1 MSPGGLHPLPSVT
14 APVLSGLAQQL
25 LSAAVLDAS
34 LAEERMGWNAEMRW
48 RRERRR
54 GQGRAEVFVPGGKES
69 TLKWERADTPQ
80 LKLGILGA
88 DQQRGAPWKELG
100 MLDTVH

>member
-1 MSPGGLHPLPSVT
+1 M
-14 APVLSGLAQQL
+14 
-25 LSAAVLDAS
+25 
-34 LAEERMGWNAEMRW
+34 EAEMRR

-54 GQGRAEVFVPGGKES
+54 GQGRAGVFVPGGKES
-69 TLKWERADTPQ
+69 TLKWERADMPQ
-80 LKLGILGA
+80 LRLGMLGV

>member
-1 MSPGGLHPLPSVT
+1 MFPGGLHPLPSVT
-14 APVLSGLAQQL
+14 ALVLSSLAQQL
-25 LSAAVLDAS
+25 LSAGVLDAP

-54 GQGRAEVFVPGGKES
+54 GQGRAEVLVPGGKES

-80 LKLGILGA
+80 LRLRMLGA